1 MEEATMTESQ
11 MRDLQ
16 EELEQIRDELVA
28 RTLDEQRTWIV
39 LDKTATLLDEAQGSP
54 FEGKLRLIYSL
65 VSAVW
70 DNLRQQKRLRDVLA
84 GK

>member
-16 EELEQIRDELVA
+16 ADLEQIRDELVA
-28 RTLDEQRTWIV
+28 RTLSDQRTWIV

-54 FEGKLRLIYSL
+54 FEENLRLIYSL

-70 DNLRQQKRLRDVLA
+70 DNLRQQKRLRDVFS

>member
-1 MEEATMTESQ
+1 MTESQ

-28 RTLDEQRTWIV
+28 RTLDEQRAWIV
-39 LDKTATLLDEAQGSP
+39 LDRAAKMLDEAQGSP

-70 DNLRQQKRLRDVLA
+70 DSLRQQKRLRDVLS